1 MDHLN
6 SMNEYLQTQLA
17 RKPELARFLD
27 DAAVVWYA
35 SSAFVERYDP
45 SLVRDFLVVLPDERF
60 EDFKTNLGSNYIVD
74 DHEIV
79 PPAFVRFKSHE
90 WLRRDFARRLPVA
103 LWIYQ
108 HARMLRDPQGRFAD
122 ILRTQTEAFK
132 EQLPSILRRKYL
144 EFRTD
149 RHNLRHTVPAGM
161 NLATRLI
168 KASVVKLALE
178 LTLLAEGRPY
188 PYKKWLFWAAEQEA
202 TQGQEVINLATR
214 FWDETD
220 NNQVIALSDQLV
232 AKVASICAQSGLVLE
247 DVTSKWWLHLD

>member
-1 MDHLN
+1 MDHLDSVN
-6 SMNEYLQTQLA
+6 GYLQTQLA
-17 RKPELARFLD
+17 RKPELAGFLD

-35 SSAFVERYDP
+35 SSAFMEWYDP
-45 SLVRDFLVVLPDERF
+45 DLVRDLLIVLPDERF
-60 EDFKTNLGSNYIVD
+60 ENFKTSLGSNYVVD
-74 DHEIV
+74 DHDAV
-79 PPAFVRFKSHE
+79 PPIFVRFKSYE

-108 HARMLRDPQGRFAD
+108 HSRVLRDPQDRFTD
-122 ILRTQTEAFK
+122 ILRAQSEAFK

-161 NLATRLI
+161 DLATRLI

-188 PYKKWLFWAAEQEA
+188 PYKKWLFWAVEKEA
-202 TQGQEVINLATR
+202 IQGREIVNLITR
-214 FWDETD
+214 FWDEAD
-220 NNQVIALSDQLV
+220 KDQIIVLSDQLV
-232 AKVASICAQSGLVLE
+232 AKVSSICAQSGFIPG
-247 DVTSKWWLHLD
+247 DVTTKWWLHLD